1 MAEDRMP
8 QQHLNLKSPR
18 QGAAL
23 VLLMLCVSAPP
34 GTAQEVYKSVDA
46 DGHVTYSDRGTTK
59 NAPKTSLKVEE
70 GDPAEAARLA
80 KEQQLLKAED
90 AQRTRQDAEDA
101 KNKAAE
107 DRQRES
113 ACKNAR
119 NSYNRIKDTNRL
131 FKTDAD
137 GNRVYFSDEE
147 VDAMRLQAQ
156 RAMTAA
162 CGS

>member
-1 MAEDRMP
+1 MP
-8 QQHLNLKSPR
+8 QQYLNLKSPR

-23 VLLMLCVSAPP
+23 VLLMLFVSVPP

-46 DGHVTYSDRGTTK
+46 DGHVTYSDRGNTK

-101 KNKAAE
+101 RNKAAE

-147 VDAMRLQAQ
+147 VDAMRVQAQ

>member
-1 MAEDRMP
+1 MP
-8 QQHLNLKSPR
+8 QQHVNLKSPW
-18 QGAAL
+18 QGSAL
-23 VLLMLCVSAPP
+23 VLLMLFVSARP

-46 DGHVTYSDRGTTK
+46 DGHVTYSDRGSTK
-59 NAPKTSLKVEE
+59 NAPKTSLKVNE

-90 AQRTRQDAEDA
+90 AQRARQDAEDA
-101 KNKAAE
+101 KTKAAE
-107 DRQRES
+107 DRQHET

-119 NSYNRIKDTNRL
+119 NTFNRLKDSNRL
-131 FKTDAD
+131 FKIETD
-137 GNRVYFSDEE
+137 GSRSYYSDEE
-147 VDAMRLQAQ
+147 ADAMRAQAQ

>member
-1 MAEDRMP
+1 MP
-8 QQHLNLKSPR
+8 QQHVNLKSPW
-18 QGAAL
+18 QGTALALL
-23 VLLMLCVSAPP
+23 VLFVSARP

-46 DGHVTYSDRGTTK
+46 DGHVTYSDRGNTK
-59 NAPKTSLKVEE
+59 NAPKTSLKVNE

-90 AQRTRQDAEDA
+90 VQRARQDAEDA
-101 KNKAAE
+101 KTKAAE
-107 DRQRES
+107 DRQHET

-119 NSYNRIKDTNRL
+119 NSFNRIRDSNRL
-131 FKTDAD
+131 FKIEAD
-137 GNRVYFSDEE
+137 GSRSYYSDEE
-147 VDAMRLQAQ
+147 ADAMRAQAQ

>member
-1 MAEDRMP
+1 VPAR
-8 QQHLNLKSPR
+8 
-18 QGAAL
+18 
-23 VLLMLCVSAPP
+23 P

-46 DGHVTYSDRGTTK
+46 DGHVTYSDRGNTK
-59 NAPKTSLKVEE
+59 NAPKTSLKVEQ

-101 KNKAAE
+101 RNKAAA
-107 DRQRES
+107 DRQHET
-113 ACKNAR
+113 ACTNAR
-119 NSYNRIKDTNRL
+119 NSFNRLKDSNRL
-131 FKTDAD
+131 FKVEAD
-137 GNRVYFSDEE
+137 GSRSYYSDEE
-147 VDAMRLQAQ
+147 ADALRAQAQ

>member
-1 MAEDRMP
+1 MMRTWRSSFE
-8 QQHLNLKSPR
+8 
-18 QGAAL
+18 
-23 VLLMLCVSAPP
+23 VLRCGVSAAAVAVCLAHS
-34 GTAQEVYKSVDA
+34 GGAWSQEVYKSVDA
-46 DGHVTYSDRGTTK
+46 DGHVTYSDRASSK

-90 AQRTRQDAEDA
+90 VQRARQDAENA
-101 KNKAAE
+101 KTKAAE
-107 DRQRES
+107 DRQRET

-119 NSYNRIKDTNRL
+119 NSFNRIRDSNRL
-131 FKTDAD
+131 YKIEAD
-137 GNRVYFSDEE
+137 GSRSYYSDEE
-147 VDAMRLQAQ
+147 ADAMRAQAQ